1 MIPLRIT
8 ATLSGA
14 ICLPEGPI
22 ALDSL
27 LMAAVALRDGLDP
40 PASPA
45 ECREL
50 EIPIAMERGI
60 YLASSGVYSVDQR
73 EGSYTNQ
80 RFPLSEAQDMAS
92 PKFRRIQITAGKTKS
107 YRLPREHLHLRDD
120 RVTWF
125 AIGDADAVRSL
136 LVWLPYLGRKR
147 AVGLGKVRAWDVAPC
162 APWEGFP
169 VLRDGYP
176 LRTLPLDWPGLRGD
190 VEQAYAV
197 PTPPYWDHARRALCA
212 VPGS

>member
-1 MIPLRIT
+1 MTPLRIT

-50 EIPIAMERGI
+50 DIPIARERGV
-60 YLASSGVYSVDQR
+60 YLASSGIFEVDQR
-73 EGSYTNQ
+73 EHSYTNQ
-80 RFPLSEAQDMAS
+80 RYPLSEAQDMGG
-92 PKFRRIQITAGKTKS
+92 PRLRRIQITAGKTKS
-107 YRLPREHLHLRDD
+107 YRLPREHLHLVDD
-120 RVTWF
+120 RITWF
-125 AIGDADAVRSL
+125 AVGLPVEVEL
-136 LVWLPYLGRKR
+136 LLAWLPYLGRKR
-147 AVGLGKVRAWDVAPC
+147 AVGLGKVRSWDVAPC
-162 APWEGFP
+162 APWDGFP

-176 LRTLPLDWPGLRGD
+176 LRALPLDWPGLAGD
-190 VEQAYAV
+190 AEQAYAV
-197 PTPPYWDHARRALCA
+197 PTPPYWDHARRTLCA
-212 VPGS
+212 VPGT